1 MRDRLA
7 DLVLACDG
15 ALESMRWTRHMR
27 DAKNLQKGLVR
38 MPALRKRMKAPLVMM
53 PCRMP
58 CDSTNGTNQTQQHA
72 LVAWHRLLAVP
83 RTSLVKS
90 SALLSSETN
99 SSRQR
104 SHVCMSATRN
114 ELLLLLPHLHQH
126 ENPSGAAQTE
136 GRKSEI
142 NWMHLTI
149 GGAVY
154 VNSLT

>member
-1 MRDRLA
+1 MARVGLVCTRRAGAEDGGGRGGAYWVSKTAKPIRLTNEHQRLLVRDRLA
-7 DLVLACDG
+7 DLVLACNR

-27 DAKNLQKGLVR
+27 YAKNLQNGLVR

-90 SALLSSETN
+90 SALLSSET
-99 SSRQR
+99 SR
-104 SHVCMSATRN
+104 
-114 ELLLLLPHLHQH
+114 
-126 ENPSGAAQTE
+126 
-136 GRKSEI
+136 
-142 NWMHLTI
+142 
-149 GGAVY
+149 
-154 VNSLT
+154 

>member
-104 SHVCMSATRN
+104 SHVCQQHATSRFFYCHTYTSTRT
-114 ELLLLLPHLHQH
+114 LVVQH
-126 ENPSGAAQTE
+126 KQKGASQ
-136 GRKSEI
+136 K
-142 NWMHLTI
+142 
-149 GGAVY
+149 
-154 VNSLT
+154 